1 MKIVLLGY
9 MGCGKSVIGT
19 SLAKKQNVPFYDL
32 DQKIE
37 IETQNSILELFQN
50 KGEIYF
56 RKKENEILK
65 SLLAYDHDFV
75 LSLGGGTPCYY
86 NNHELLLQDDI
97 FSIYLKANVDTLVDR
112 LLNEKNQRPLL
123 VNQDEVSLK
132 DFINKHLFDRNFY
145 YHQATKIVTVDDKSV
160 DQIANEIKNLLA

>member
-145 YHQATKIVTVDDKSV
+145 YHQVSKIVTVDDKSV
-160 DQIANEIKNLLA
+160 LQIVDEIIDLLA